1 MRNLNFASVCVLTI
15 QLELQQ
21 HFPLPCVRLFL
32 LKKKKKNSNNEII
45 TRNKMPRVDVW
56 PLGLTRV
63 KMFTSLLGKISFV
76 FFFFFFCFLK

>member
-21 HFPLPCVRLFL
+21 HFPLPCVYLFKKK
-32 LKKKKKNSNNEII
+32 KKKKKNSNNEII
-45 TRNKMPRVDVW
+45 TRNKMPGVDVW

-63 KMFTSLLGKISFV
+63 KMFTSLLGKISF
-76 FFFFFFCFLK
+76 FFFLLS

>member
-32 LKKKKKNSNNEII
+32 KKKKKKTQIMKLSQGIKCHE
-45 TRNKMPRVDVW
+45 
-56 PLGLTRV
+56 L
-63 KMFTSLLGKISFV
+63 MFGLLGSHV
-76 FFFFFFCFLK
+76 